1 VTAPATGA
9 TVIGGGVLGGRVAG
23 AVLAA
28 IRASMPATQEEMA
41 GRLGVSV
48 TTVQAW
54 ERGRKPLVNMPHARL
69 RTLRRSLQAA
79 GASPVLLAVWDRA
92 LDADVIL
99 AGLAVTDPARHP
111 LALPVTD
118 QAVTELLA
126 WPLSGRPPRQLA
138 GVRASLHAGRGEVAA
153 ATAAL
158 RRAADQADG
167 HGQRPVTLRHQ
178 ARLLL
183 AAVTAPPALEGQA
196 A

>member
-1 VTAPATGA
+1 
-9 TVIGGGVLGGRVAG
+9 
-23 AVLAA
+23 
-28 IRASMPATQEEMA
+28 MPATQEEMA
-41 GRLGVSV
+41 ARLGVSL

-54 ERGRKPLVNMPHARL
+54 ERGRKPLVNMPHVRL
-69 RTLRRSLQAA
+69 RGLRHCLQAA
-79 GASPVLLAVWDRA
+79 GASPTLLAVWDQA

-111 LALPVTD
+111 LALPLPG

-138 GVRASLHAGRGEVAA
+138 GTRVNLHAGRGEIAA
-153 ATAAL
+153 VTAAL
-158 RRAADQADG
+158 RRAAGQASG
-167 HGQRPVTLRHQ
+167 EGQRPATLRHQ

-183 AAVTAPPALEGQA
+183 AVASASAALERQA

>member
-1 VTAPATGA
+1 MTAPATGTA
-9 TVIGGGVLGGRVAG
+9 ASGGGVLGGRVAG

-28 IRASMPATQEEMA
+28 IRMSMPATQEQMA
-41 GRLGVSV
+41 ERLGVSL

-54 ERGRKPLVNMPHARL
+54 ERGRKPLVNMPHVRL
-69 RTLRRSLQAA
+69 RAVRHSLQAA
-79 GASPVLLAVWDRA
+79 GASPALLAVWDRA

-111 LALPVTD
+111 LALPVPD

-138 GVRASLHAGRGEVAA
+138 GVRTNLHAGRGEVAA
-153 ATAAL
+153 VTAAL
-158 RRAADQADG
+158 RRAADQASG
-167 HGQRPVTLRHQ
+167 EGQRPAMLRHQ

-183 AAVTAPPALEGQA
+183 AAATASPAPERQA